1 VEAAW
6 YRASAVLRRRWRAS
20 LVLVALVGL
29 AGGMVLTTVAGARRS
44 STAYERFRDETL
56 AADLDV
62 APAGD
67 PEEID
72 IDLLRQQLAALP
84 QVEALT
90 QTAFPFI
97 VPARS
102 GFYPYLDF
110 LAIVGLDP
118 AFGSTIDRPRLVEG
132 RLPNPG
138 RPDEIAVL
146 DDYGREAGV
155 GVDDEIDFESFAP
168 EQLEPLFTTGDAG
181 PPAGPNITLRVTGT
195 FDAPSFLSESTG
207 AFQPKV
213 MLSPSFVGAHGDEVA
228 TYPGGFTLR
237 LHRGPG
243 EVAAVS
249 DAVRDILRTLSPEQS
264 EVELTPASEVD
275 RKVESSIDV
284 AVTALVLCALA
295 AAVAGLVAVAQ
306 ALDRNFSQQATDAQP
321 MVAFG
326 MTSRGAVLA
335 DVLTAV
341 PVAVLGALLAVIVA
355 VLASPLMPVGVARQA
370 EPNPGIAVDAWAL
383 AIGLVAVL
391 LGVIGLALAAAIAA
405 ERRARRSLTRG
416 ASRPAPSRVLGLVR
430 TALPPEGMIG
440 VGMVTAPRAGTAW
453 AVRSALAG
461 VAFGAAGLVAVVVF
475 VSSESSLVGSS
486 ERWGSPFDAAVSGFS
501 GDIIEEQGAEL
512 LANDDIAGLGV
523 LTTAL
528 ARVGGDEVNLH
539 AVESLKGG
547 VPVTLLGGRLPTAS
561 AEAVLGRSTLRDAR
575 AAVGEEVEVE
585 GAKGVLQATVV
596 GTASFPVID
605 ERSAAGS
612 GVLLPEEDLVGI
624 ADPDELNRD
633 VLIRWADGVDRAA
646 ANEELAERTEAEVT
660 APRLP
665 ADVNNLQEVEAL
677 PRALAAF
684 LALIGALA
692 AIHALASTVRLRRR
706 ELAVLRALGFRQ
718 RQLAATLVWQATTI
732 AAIGLVAG
740 IPLGVA
746 AGRLVW
752 RAVAGNIGVVD
763 DPVTPALAIA
773 VVALAALAVVNLAAA
788 VPGRVAASVGAAG
801 LLRTG

>member
-1 VEAAW
+1 MPYVGAAW

-29 AGGMVLTTVAGARRS
+29 AGGVVLTTVAGARRS
-44 STAYERFRDETL
+44 STAYDRFRQETL

-67 PEEID
+67 PEDID

-90 QTAFPFI
+90 QTDFPFI
-97 VPARS
+97 VPAGS

-132 RLPNPG
+132 RLPDPG

-146 DDYGREAGV
+146 ADYGREV
-155 GVDDEIDFESFAP
+155 GVRMGDEIDFESFAP
-168 EQLEPLFTTGDAG
+168 EQRDPLFETGDAG
-181 PPAGPNITLRVTGT
+181 PPRGPALTLRVTGS
-195 FDAPSFLSESTG
+195 FDAPTFLSESTG

-237 LHRGPG
+237 LRRGPAD
-243 EVAAVS
+243 VAAVS
-249 DAVRDILRTLSPEQS
+249 DAVRDILRTVFPEHP

-284 AVTALVLCALA
+284 AVTALALCALA
-295 AAVAGLVAVAQ
+295 AAVAGLVAVLQ
-306 ALDRNFSQQATDAQP
+306 ALNRHFSQQATDAQP
-321 MVAFG
+321 MAALG
-326 MTSRGAVLA
+326 MTNRGAVLA

-341 PVAVLGALLAVIVA
+341 PVAVLGALLAVTVA
-355 VLASPLMPVGVARQA
+355 VLASPVMPVGVARQA
-370 EPNPGIAVDAWAL
+370 EPDPGIAVDGWAL
-383 AIGLVAVL
+383 TVGFVAVL
-391 LGVIGLALAAAIAA
+391 LGVAGLALAASVAA
-405 ERRARRSLTRG
+405 ERRARRSFTAG
-416 ASRPAPSRVLGLVR
+416 ASGAPSRGLVLGR

-461 VAFGAAGLVAVVVF
+461 VAVGAAGLVAVVVF
-475 VSSESSLVGSS
+475 VSSQTSLVDSS

-501 GDIIEEQGAEL
+501 GDIIDERGDEL
-512 LANDDIAGLGV
+512 LADPDIAGLGV

-528 ARVGGDEVNLH
+528 ARVGGDEVDLH
-539 AVESLKGG
+539 AVESVKGG
-547 VPVTLLGGRLPTAS
+547 VPVTLLGGRLPKAR

-575 AAVGEEVEVE
+575 ASIGEEVEVE
-585 GAKGVLQATVV
+585 GAKGILQATVV

-612 GVLLPEEDLVGI
+612 GVLLREEDLVAI
-624 ADPDELNRD
+624 AGPSEPSRD
-633 VLIRWADGVDRAA
+633 VLIRWADGVDRDA
-646 ANEELAERTEAEVT
+646 ANEELAE
-660 APRLP
+660 
-665 ADVNNLQEVEAL
+665 
-677 PRALAAF
+677 
-684 LALIGALA
+684 
-692 AIHALASTVRLRRR
+692 
-706 ELAVLRALGFRQ
+706 
-718 RQLAATLVWQATTI
+718 
-732 AAIGLVAG
+732 
-740 IPLGVA
+740 
-746 AGRLVW
+746 
-752 RAVAGNIGVVD
+752 
-763 DPVTPALAIA
+763 
-773 VVALAALAVVNLAAA
+773 
-788 VPGRVAASVGAAG
+788 
-801 LLRTG
+801 